1 MSYLGQRESS
11 LGGYETA
18 LTYFYPR
25 DPKEK
30 PFLILVYIALP
41 GNSLYL
47 GNSDPI
53 PKIAQDIASSE
64 GECGHNVE
72 YLSRL
77 VAFMRIE
84 LPHVIDDHLFEI
96 EKEVRHILKSQNSTV
111 LQLFTDAID
120 AWLSRP
126 TTTSVAMDDKEV
138 LALEKLK
145 ESESQEVA
153 PFKFVDSVPK
163 RKLRCI
169 NKY

>member
-1 MSYLGQRESS
+1 
-11 LGGYETA
+11 
-18 LTYFYPR
+18 
-25 DPKEK
+25 
-30 PFLILVYIALP
+30 
-41 GNSLYL
+41 
-47 GNSDPI
+47 
-53 PKIAQDIASSE
+53 
-64 GECGHNVE
+64 
-72 YLSRL
+72 
-77 VAFMRIE
+77 MRIE